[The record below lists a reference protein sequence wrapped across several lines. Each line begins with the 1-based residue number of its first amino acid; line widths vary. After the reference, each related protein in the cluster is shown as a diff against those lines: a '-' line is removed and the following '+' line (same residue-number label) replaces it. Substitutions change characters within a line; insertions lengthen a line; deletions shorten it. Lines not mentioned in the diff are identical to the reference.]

1 MSCSVISISTDA
13 SEVGCVKQSVGKE
26 ARHFDEAASFDE
38 SRSCLGAP
46 IWTREQRP
54 AAFPFESSSRVEKQL
69 FPEKRAGNVM
79 QLTALLLSLLST
91 ISALAQAIKCY
102 CTDDHCVPYGVC
114 ESTVCLVGILKSSNS
129 VIRTCGSELIGCRR
143 DVGRWL
149 DLCACDKPLCNT
161 FSYLRSNTRKEAEPP
176 DGDSL
181 VFNRVDRWVVIHHAP
196 ENCILNISK
205 TPFKTHID
213 TNPSYPEPDAPLSTR
228 TSFLTILLVGV
239 PLAVGTATVVV
250 VAFNYYC
257 HLC

>member
-1 MSCSVISISTDA
+1 
-13 SEVGCVKQSVGKE
+13 
-26 ARHFDEAASFDE
+26 
-38 SRSCLGAP
+38 
-46 IWTREQRP
+46 
-54 AAFPFESSSRVEKQL
+54 
-69 FPEKRAGNVM
+69 M

-91 ISALAQAIKCY
+91 ISAIAHAIKCY

-161 FSYLRSNTRKEAEPP
+161 FSYLRSNTRKDAEPP

-181 VFNRVDRWVVIHHAP
+181 VFNRVD
-196 ENCILNISK
+196 S
-205 TPFKTHID
+205 ID